1 MAFLS
6 SNNNSSSTTS
16 ISSISTFKLLGKKIL
31 NNGKSFDE
39 TMLNNGNT
47 RHHKKVIPSNSTKKL
62 LKRKTAPA
70 ISSKSKSKS
79 KSKSSSS
86 DTSTTNSTKLSSV
99 DSISQVPKPMVYNPY
114 GIQPNMPQNYS
125 SSANNNIT
133 TSRQSNLSNSSNG
146 NHISS
151 SSQNVV
157 HDASYYLHDGSN
169 KVRVLPLPIEN
180 PNDFLPPE
188 MKQEFV
194 YLLDNFKFEGD
205 HQIIGSGGTSEV
217 KKIVI
222 ANHIKSPIYAFK
234 KLNMIYSEDK
244 NAYYKRCSKEYII
257 AKYLNSINQNDP
269 RSAHIIGIFDL
280 CKVPTTTFIA
290 RGWGYIMELGECD
303 LFSLI
308 IKPNWKKTDLAEK
321 YCIFKQV
328 ALGIKFMHDNGIA
341 HRDLKPE
348 NVLICNNGIC
358 KITDFGIS
366 NWYHESPKDF
376 SSPVKL
382 CKGMIGSPPYTSP
395 EVMMWDEKK
404 DYSKNLQKPF
414 DPLKLDCYSLG
425 ILLFT
430 LVNNM
435 IPFIESCN
443 KDSRYR
449 DYVNGYENY
458 IHFNNKDFRKDLKAG
473 YNKGP
478 GMEYS
483 FAKGFKDSAVARVA
497 WRLADPQEG
506 TRYTMEKLMEDPW
519 FQGIVTCIDSNYME
533 DYITKDPQEIISAR
547 KQSNKKTT
555 EITIKESSTEPKSKD
570 DLSPVT
576 ELDEEI
582 TIHTNDNN
590 NNNGPAQ
597 IDSTLSKEDI
607 DEMEPILMSVEKP
620 HLETIIS
627 GVEVPQQENLFEE
640 VNHSSLTNK
649 VRNSPPV
656 VSNVPL
662 PPRKNVIHHHTLNSS
677 NSNSRSSSIAGISR
691 TTRSSA
697 PSLYHSHHSALM
709 TSSGGSTS
717 YLSRK

>member
-6 SNNNSSSTTS
+6 SNNSSSTTS

-47 RHHKKVIPSNSTKKL
+47 KHHKKVTPSNSTKKL
-62 LKRKTAPA
+62 LKRKTAPV

-79 KSKSSSS
+79 SNSTNT
-86 DTSTTNSTKLSSV
+86 TSTSKLTNV
-99 DSISQVPKPMVYNPY
+99 DSVSQVPKPMIYNPY
-114 GIQPNMPQNYS
+114 GIQPNMPRNYS

-133 TSRQSNLSNSSNG
+133 TSRQSNLSNSSNS
-146 NHISS
+146 NNIS
-151 SSQNVV
+151 SSQNGV
-157 HDASYYLHDGSN
+157 HDASYYLHDGST

-180 PNDFLPPE
+180 PNDFLPLE

-205 HQIIGSGGTSEV
+205 HQVIGSGGTSEV

-222 ANHIKSPIYAFK
+222 ANYVRSPIYAFK

-257 AKYLNSINQNDP
+257 AKYLNSINQSDP
-269 RSAHIIGIFDL
+269 RSSHIIGVFDL

-308 IKPNWKKTDLAEK
+308 IKPNWKKTDIAEK

-328 ALGIKFMHDNGIA
+328 ASGIKFMHDNGIA

-348 NVLICNNGIC
+348 NVLICSNGIC

-366 NWYHESPKDF
+366 NWYHETPKDF
-376 SSPVKL
+376 SSPIKL

-404 DYSKNLQKPF
+404 DYPKNLQKPF

-458 IHFNNKDFRKDLKAG
+458 IHFNDKNFRKDLKTG

-478 GMEYS
+478 GIEYS

-497 WRLADPQEG
+497 WRLADPKEE
-506 TRYTMEKLMEDPW
+506 TRYTMDQLMEDPW
-519 FQGIVTCIDSNYME
+519 FQGIVTCIDTNYMD
-533 DYITKDPQEIISAR
+533 DYITKDPQDIISAR
-547 KQSNKKTT
+547 KQSDKKPT
-555 EITIKESSTEPKSKD
+555 EVTLRESSTEPKTKD

-576 ELDEEI
+576 ELDED
-582 TIHTNDNN
+582 TTTQNN
-590 NNNGPAQ
+590 NNNEISH
-597 IDSTLSKEDI
+597 IDSSLIKEDI
-607 DEMEPILMSVEKP
+607 ANMEPRLMSVEKP

-627 GVEVPQQENLFEE
+627 GVEVPQQHIFPEE
-640 VNHSSLTNK
+640 DGDSLLISKT
-649 VRNSPPV
+649 RNSPPV
-656 VSNVPL
+656 TTSNASL
-662 PPRKNVIHHHTLNSS
+662 PPRKNIIHHHTLNSS
-677 NSNSRSSSIAGISR
+677 NMNSRSSSLGGVSR
-691 TTRSSA
+691 TPRSSA
-697 PSLYHSHHSALM
+697 PSLYHSHHSPLM